1 MMTCNNFRLLWTEWH
16 EGYLS
21 ELSAMRLH
29 WHIEACPQC
38 REYNQQMLALVNG
51 LNTLP
56 EPNPLPE
63 ESSIRMIANAKSG
76 DRQKRDG
83 ESMRVWALA
92 ASLIVTFIGGG
103 LFWSHMHTRA
113 LQIPATSLPGSTAAV
128 TLVPNR
134 IQTVRLVLE
143 ARRNISEVTFTINLP
158 EGVEIAGYPG
168 QQQLR
173 WEGHLDKGR
182 NGLALPLIAKPSYAG
197 FSGKNSILIAQIEY
211 GNNQQALEVPLD
223 FQAEETGAS
232 RPDSG
237 IEKQMVAM
245 FDSEARDHT
254 SSDHTSR
261 RWQ

>member
-1 MMTCNNFRLLWTEWH
+1 MTCSNFRLLWTEWH

-29 WHIEACPQC
+29 WHMEACPHC

-56 EPNPLPE
+56 EPTPLTE
-63 ESSIRMIANAKSG
+63 ESSTRLIANAG
-76 DRQKRDG
+76 AGYRQRHG
-83 ESMRVWALA
+83 GNSLRAWALA

-103 LFWSHMHTRA
+103 LFWSHMQNRE
-113 LQIPATSLPGSTAAV
+113 LQVPATSLPKITAAV

-143 ARRNISEVTFTINLP
+143 ARRSISEVTFTIDLP

-168 QQQLR
+168 QQRLR

-182 NGLALPLIAKPSYAG
+182 NGLALPLIARPDNVN
-197 FSGKNSILIAQIEY
+197 FSDQNTVLIAQIEY
-211 GNNQQALEVPLD
+211 ENNQQALKVPLD
-223 FQAEETGAS
+223 LQAGETGDS
-232 RPDSG
+232 HTESG
-237 IEKQMVAM
+237 IERQVAAV
-245 FDSEARDHT
+245 FHVQANNRD
-254 SSDHTSR
+254 
-261 RWQ
+261 